1 MVLNMYYIGKD
12 KVNFINGKFVKTRV
26 YYCGADTLE
35 EIKQKYIDGFL
46 KKGITDVTIFKK

>member
-1 MVLNMYYIGKD
+1 MYYIGKD
-12 KVNFINGKFVKTRV
+12 KINLINGKLISTRV

-35 EIKQKYIDGFL
+35 EIKQKYINDFL